1 MYLFRLCSNG
11 IDLYVAIDDDPND
24 LIKDYGAV
32 KIRVF
37 NLLPFH
43 SPFCWALMPLQYMII
58 L

>member
-1 MYLFRLCSNG
+1 MKGESTKAANG
-11 IDLYVAIDDDPND
+11 LYVAIDDDPND

-43 SPFCWALMPLQYMII
+43 SPFCRALMPLQYMII

>member
-1 MYLFRLCSNG
+1 MKGEFTKAANG
-11 IDLYVAIDDDPND
+11 LYMAIDDDPND

-43 SPFCWALMPLQYMII
+43 SPFCRALMPLQYMII